1 MAEAKIESIMRDYVK
16 ALSEKDIDKALSFCT
31 DDAMWVTPL
40 GTFKGKEEL
49 RHYLTWM
56 AQSMPDLLITETGI
70 GIVVH
75 GSKAVYEH
83 TLSGTSQ
90 GMRWEV
96 LAMCAYEFSGDKI
109 QNLRTV
115 FDRLSLAKQVAQG
128 WMAKKAVSSIIE
140 NMQKGLR

>member
-1 MAEAKIESIMRDYVK
+1 MAEAKIENIVRDYAK
-16 ALSEKDIDKALSFCT
+16 ALSDKDIDKALSFCT
-31 DDAMWVTPL
+31 DDAVWVTPQ

-49 RHYLTWM
+49 RHYLSWM

-70 GIVVH
+70 GVIAH
-75 GSKAVYEH
+75 GNKAVYEH
-83 TLSGTSQ
+83 TFFGTFE
-90 GMRWEV
+90 GMEWEV

-115 FDRLSLAKQVAQG
+115 FDRLSVAKQAAQG
-128 WMAKKAVSSIIE
+128 WMAKTAVDSIIE

>member
-1 MAEAKIESIMRDYVK
+1 MAEAKIESIMRDYIK
-16 ALSEKDIDKALSFCT
+16 ALSDKDIDKALSFCAE
-31 DDAMWVTPL
+31 DAICVTPL

-49 RHYLTWM
+49 RHYLTWL
-56 AQSMPDLLITETGI
+56 AQSMPDLSITETGI

-75 GSKAVYEH
+75 GSKAAYEH
-83 TLSGTSQ
+83 VFSGTLQ
-90 GMRWEV
+90 GMKWEV

-115 FDRLSLAKQVAQG
+115 FDRLSLANQVAQG